1 LKLLEWRYVRACL
14 RAYGVN
20 LADLDETA
28 ARDAFWVLCK
38 TAKLPAKALFAK
50 ARMGLKGN

>member
-28 ARDAFWVLCK
+28 ARDTFWVLCK